1 MANIPNNNGRV
12 GIMGISYDA
21 EDAALLKRRH
31 TGRVD
36 RADHLF
42 GAAIR
47 YPGFFS
53 AAGSTNT
60 HYPLQVLC
68 SFHIPE

>member
-42 GAAIR
+42 GCGEQPPWDTRTIKVAKRLALLE
-47 YPGFFS
+47 GLLVE
-53 AAGSTNT
+53 A
-60 HYPLQVLC
+60 
-68 SFHIPE
+68 